1 MSGRQVAE
9 NSLRKIDGHRSNR
22 DRAARDLSA
31 ATNLLGHAKRALKQA
46 MKIRAGRSACT
57 CAFIRLLCLSE
68 NFRFTHHHRVDPGG
82 YAKKM
87 LHTLNLFVA
96 IERRG
101 MARVILGGF
110 WGQGTGHILRPSK

>member
-1 MSGRQVAE
+1 IGDATRNQSARRALAVSSSAKHQNFSGRQVAE

-57 CAFIRLLCLSE
+57 CAFICLLCLSE

-87 LHTLNLFVA
+87 LHTLNLF
-96 IERRG
+96 
-101 MARVILGGF
+101 
-110 WGQGTGHILRPSK
+110 